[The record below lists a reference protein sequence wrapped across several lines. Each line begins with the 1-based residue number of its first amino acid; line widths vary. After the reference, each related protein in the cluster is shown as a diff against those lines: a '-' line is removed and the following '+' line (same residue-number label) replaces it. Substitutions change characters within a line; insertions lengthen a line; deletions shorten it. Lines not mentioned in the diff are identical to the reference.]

1 MDLSIPFL
9 LLVQGIN
16 TLLNWSL
23 VLLVHRSHLG
33 LTGSFMGTF
42 CASLTLVDT
51 LFTIVELSIYRL
63 QDFSLFGVRFTTHH
77 ICLLVQIGG
86 FIYSALQW
94 PVLFAA
100 GLDHYGSFPV
110 GSKQTSQNLKLNYAA
125 CAVVL
130 WAAALLY
137 VFLVA
142 GCHPVVEDSPH
153 LLLDHCPTQSNGT
166 SSQISIALLMTV
178 GCIRLYARMMVG
190 KDKAMEEAN
199 RRPVQKSQNCDHSRV
214 HILEQALITFTKT
227 WAAFLILMVVILI
240 WQIDVPSHL
249 MMNVPWLSFLNS
261 FLISVSLCTHY
272 QKLNANKI
280 LTFTDGF
287 CQWNFAFTDG

>member
-23 VLLVHRSHLG
+23 VLLVHQSHLG
-33 LTGSFMGTF
+33 LTSSFMGTF

-51 LFTIVELSIYRL
+51 LFTVVELTIYRL
-63 QDFSLFGVRFTTHH
+63 QDFSLFGVRFTTQH
-77 ICLLVQIGG
+77 ICLLVQIAG
-86 FIYSALQW
+86 FVYSTLQW

-110 GSKQTSQNLKLNYAA
+110 GSKQTCRNLKLNYAA

-130 WAAALLY
+130 WAVALLY
-137 VFLVA
+137 VFLGS

-153 LLLDHCPTQSNGT
+153 LLLDHCLTQRNWT
-166 SSQISIALLMTV
+166 SSHISFALLMTV
-178 GCIRLYARMMVG
+178 ACIRLYARMMVS
-190 KDKAMEEAN
+190 KDKPKEEAN
-199 RRPVQKSQNCDHSRV
+199 RHPVQKSQNCDHSRL
-214 HILEQALITFTKT
+214 HILDQALITFTRT
-227 WAAFLILMVVILI
+227 WAAFLILMVVILV

-272 QKLNANKI
+272 QKLNAYKI
-280 LTFTDGF
+280 LTFTDGI